1 MNEDLGDL
9 GLNSGGVGVGVFGGV
24 GVEDGIVS
32 LDQQA
37 NDAPHDAP
45 PGVPGLA
52 RDIIS
57 ISDSALSDFW
67 RRELCIC
74 ILQQASRC

>member
-1 MNEDLGDL
+1 MW
-9 GLNSGGVGVGVFGGV
+9 
-24 GVEDGIVS
+24 VS
-32 LDQQA
+32 LEGLA
-37 NDAPHDAP
+37 WRTELSVWTSRLMMDAP

-67 RRELCIC
+67 RREFCIC